1 MKPIPGSLPDF
12 LKPFFW
18 DVDFYTLD
26 WQSDQNF
33 IARRILQSGSW
44 MAVSWLRSAWGDQE
58 LRSWLEAH
66 QGSRLA
72 PRQLRFWEL
81 VLDLPAQE
89 VEQWIEGARNNP
101 WGRRIQP

>member
-1 MKPIPGSLPDF
+1 MKPISGSLPDF

-18 DVDFYTLD
+18 DVDFDSLD

-44 MAVSWLRSAWGDQE
+44 QAVSWLRAAWGDQA
-58 LRSWLEAH
+58 LRSWLEA
-66 QGSRLA
+66 QEGSRLT

-89 VEQWIEGARNNP
+89 VEQWVEDARNNP
-101 WGRRIQP
+101 WGRRIHP